1 MHALIDGDILTYR
14 VGFTTEN
21 DDFNIAKARIDD
33 LLDRILE
40 AVKADRFTIFLSDST
55 ENNYRYQMYPL
66 YKANRKQPKPKHL
79 EGLKYYLAKE
89 HLAIMTAEQEA
100 DDALGITQCKYENKG
115 KSIIC
120 SIDKDLLQIPGWHYN
135 FVNEEISHM
144 THQNGMRF
152 FYKQLLMGDKADNI
166 PCLYGIG
173 PAKADKLLEE
183 KVFEDECFQV
193 VLDAYL
199 KHKKLEGTEEERLG
213 MLLLYG
219 RLLKIRTK
227 ENELWNFPQTFQEL
241 QPKAESKLS
250 YLRTKA
256 EETLR
261 SLELTTQEID
271 GFHQLGQSQEVSS

>member
-1 MHALIDGDILTYR
+1 MHALLDGDILTYR
-14 VGFTTEN
+14 VGFTTED

-100 DDALGITQCKYENKG
+100 DDALGITQCKYENKD

-135 FVNEEISHM
+135 FVNEEMSYVEPM
-144 THQNGMRF
+144 TGMRF
-152 FYKQLLMGDKADNI
+152 FYKQLLMGDKVDNVL
-166 PCLYGIG
+166 CLQGVG
-173 PAKADKLLEE
+173 SVRADKFLEE
-183 KVFEDECFQV
+183 KYTEDDCFKAV
-193 VLDAYL
+193 VDAYMG
-199 KHKKLEGTEEERLG
+199 HKKLEGTEEERLG
-213 MLLLYG
+213 MILLYG

-227 ENELWNFPQTFQEL
+227 ENELWNFPPTFQEL

-271 GFHQLGQSQEVSS
+271 GFLQLGQSEEVSS

>member
-1 MHALIDGDILTYR
+1 MHCLLDGDILCYR
-14 VGFTTEN
+14 IGFTTEEE
-21 DDFNIAKARIDD
+21 DFKIATHRMDD

-40 AVKADRFTIFLSDST
+40 AVKADRFTIYLSDST
-55 ENNYRYQMYPL
+55 ENNYRYKIYPL

-100 DDALGITQCKYENKG
+100 DDALGITQCKYENKD

-135 FVNEEISHM
+135 FVTEEIKQVSKEAG
-144 THQNGMRF
+144 TRF

-166 PCLYGIG
+166 PCLFGIG
-173 PAKADKLLEE
+173 PAKADGFLEE
-183 KVFEDECFQV
+183 KTNEIEWFQAIV
-193 VLDAYL
+193 DAYL
-199 KHKKLEGTEEERLG
+199 NHKKLEGTEDERLG
-213 MLLLYG
+213 MILLYG

-227 ENELWNFPQTFQEL
+227 ENELWNFPPTFQEL
-241 QPKAESKLS
+241 QQRAESKLS
-250 YLRTKA
+250 YLLTKA

-261 SLELTTQEID
+261 SLELTTPETD
-271 GFHQLGQSQEVSS
+271 GFPVPGPEKDGSS

>member
-1 MHALIDGDILTYR
+1 MHCLLDGDILAYR
-14 VGFTTEN
+14 IGFTTEEE
-21 DDFNIAKARIDD
+21 DFKIAAARMDD

-40 AVKADRFTIFLSDST
+40 AVKADRFTIYLSDST

-100 DDALGITQCKYENKG
+100 DDALGITQCKYENKDH
-115 KSIIC
+115 SIIC
-120 SIDKDLLQIPGWHYN
+120 SIDKDLLQIPGYHYN
-135 FVNEEISHM
+135 FVTEEVKQVSKESG
-144 THQNGMRF
+144 TRF

-166 PCLYGIG
+166 PCLFGVG
-173 PAKADKLLEE
+173 PARSDLVLADKTT
-183 KVFEDECFQV
+183 EDEWFQAV
-193 VLDAYL
+193 VDAYMG
-199 KHKKLEGTEEERLG
+199 HKKLEGTEEERLG
-213 MLLLYG
+213 MILLYG

-227 ENELWNFPQTFQEL
+227 ENELWNFPPTFQEL
-241 QPKAESKLS
+241 QLKAESKLS

-271 GFHQLGQSQEVSS
+271 GCLQLGQSQEVSS